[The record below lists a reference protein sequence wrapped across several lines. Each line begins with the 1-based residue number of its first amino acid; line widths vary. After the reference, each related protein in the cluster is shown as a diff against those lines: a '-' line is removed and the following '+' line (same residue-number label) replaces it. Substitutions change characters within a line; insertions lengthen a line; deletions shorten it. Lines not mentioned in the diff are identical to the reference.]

1 MKMDAP
7 TYPPAIAFEQ
17 PAAVRTELSIYNV
30 SVAEMKAAPK
40 AWEVVTRNAPGL
52 KMAASSSFLQ
62 PHLGNFTV
70 ADLLAFG
77 RGPAPDAKKID
88 AEFRALPES
97 EKPAQ

>member
-1 MKMDAP
+1 MEAP
-7 TYPPAIAFEQ
+7 TYPPATRFEQ
-17 PAAVRTELSIYNV
+17 PDAVRTELSIYNV

-40 AWEVVTRNAPGL
+40 AWEVVTGNAPGL
-52 KMAASSSFLQ
+52 KMAANSAFMQ

-77 RGPAPDAKKID
+77 RGPAPDVKKID
-88 AEFRALPES
+88 AEFRALPEA